1 VPFFQRVRIN
11 LKVPVT
17 LDQRVAIAHG
27 VLDQN
32 VGEGAVLLDVSHG
45 LYFGLDDTGYQ
56 FWKALK
62 VSTSVEEAFLS
73 LRQEYDV
80 GDDELKGDLLALVNE
95 LVANGLLAVVES

>member
-1 VPFFQRVRIN
+1 MMP
-11 LKVPVT
+11 KVSVTLREPVT
-17 LDQRVAIAHG
+17 LHHKIAITHG

-56 FWKALK
+56 FWKVLK
-62 VSTSVEEAFLS
+62 NSTSVEEAFLS
-73 LRQEYDV
+73 LRQVYEV

-95 LVANGLLAVVES
+95 LVANGLLTVVES